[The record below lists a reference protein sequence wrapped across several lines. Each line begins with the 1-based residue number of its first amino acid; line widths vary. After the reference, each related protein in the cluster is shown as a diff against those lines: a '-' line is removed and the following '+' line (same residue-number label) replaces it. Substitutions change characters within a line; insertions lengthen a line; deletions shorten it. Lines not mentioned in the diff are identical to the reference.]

1 MTSRNLAIV
10 WAPNLIRPPR
20 RDTDW
25 TECGKHAS
33 IIESLILF
41 FPEVFNTDNS
51 SLNPV
56 NEVSI
61 DLAIENEIHKERGL
75 SKHKSVC
82 SLSGDPV
89 MQQSNL
95 LKRSRSECA
104 DMDTEQHLLRINI
117 KDDSSDDDSDK
128 MSDSLLDTDQHHVP
142 LCQRH
147 KKLVTRTRPKSH
159 HHHQKSSERLSKIK
173 RALCRLVSFRN
184 GHYQVNDESVTYA
197 MRNNK
202 TPEPSGNSNDESQS
216 KTEHN
221 YFQGKVRYLDGW
233 AKPRAVPRPGSSNI
247 YAPFME
253 FDSEWILKLISQ
265 GSWVRL

>member
-51 SLNPV
+51 SLSPV

-82 SLSGDPV
+82 SLSPLMSSDPV
-89 MQQSNL
+89 MQQSN

-104 DMDTEQHLLRINI
+104 DTEQLLLRLNI
-117 KDDSSDDDSDK
+117 KDDSSDDDSSQL
-128 MSDSLLDTDQHHVP
+128 SDSVLDASHHVS

-147 KKLVTRTRPKSH
+147 KKLVGTSLAATKTRAESH
-159 HHHQKSSERLSKIK
+159 HHHQKSSETLSKIK

-184 GHYQVNDESVTYA
+184 GHYQVNDESVTFA
-197 MRNNK
+197 VRNDKN
-202 TPEPSGNSNDESQS
+202 PEPRGNSQSINDESQS
-216 KTEHN
+216 TEHN
-221 YFQGKVRYLDGW
+221 YFQGKGSGRMGQAQSRATARVFQYLCTFYG
-233 AKPRAVPRPGSSNI
+233 I
-247 YAPFME
+247 
-253 FDSEWILKLISQ
+253 
-265 GSWVRL
+265 

>member
-61 DLAIENEIHKERGL
+61 DLAIENETHKERGL

-82 SLSGDPV
+82 SLSPLSGDPV

-104 DMDTEQHLLRINI
+104 DIDTEQHLLRLNI
-117 KDDSSDDDSDK
+117 KDYWSDDDSDK
-128 MSDSLLDTDQHHVP
+128 LSDSLLDTAQHHVP

-147 KKLVTRTRPKSH
+147 KKLVSTKTRSKSH
-159 HHHQKSSERLSKIK
+159 HLKSSERLSKIK

-197 MRNNK
+197 VRNNK
-202 TPEPSGNSNDESQS
+202 NPEPRGNSNDESQS

-221 YFQGKVRYLDGW
+221 YFQGKLSGPRDG
-233 AKPRAVPRPGSSNI
+233 PSPEPCLGQGLPI
-247 YAPFME
+247 FMH
-253 FDSEWILKLISQ
+253 LLRNLIQ
-265 GSWVRL
+265 NGY